1 MTPRAYRFRLDLEL
15 VDLEDTLGGNVDAA
29 FTEACKRF
37 IAQPSSVLGADIEY
51 FVTDKR
57 EDVLKA
63 WSMRQALGTLESTST
78 STEPGES

>member
-15 VDLEDTLGGNVDAA
+15 VDLEDRLGGNVDAA
-29 FTEACKRF
+29 FAEACKRC

-51 FVTDKR
+51 FVLDKR

-63 WSMRQALGTLESTST
+63 WSMRQALGTLESA